1 MKVMRFKANQT
12 YDLNVEEK
20 MLAGKPP
27 RKS

>member
-20 MLAGKPP
+20 RVNGKPP